1 MNKEYEIENLKN
13 TKNDDLKQ
21 FTLDGLEFICK
32 VVDIYDADTCKIVFY
47 YNNNLVK
54 FNCRLDK
61 IDTPELRPSK
71 KNPDRILEKKA
82 AKKARNRLIQLCT
95 DTDINIQENL
105 KKKNIKH
112 IMDGNK
118 KLMKIKCKDF
128 DKYGRL
134 LVSIYSL
141 DNKYINQILIEEGFA
156 IEYSGGKKKKF
167 TFK

>member
-1 MNKEYEIENLKN
+1 
-13 TKNDDLKQ
+13 
-21 FTLDGLEFICK
+21 
-32 VVDIYDADTCKIVFY
+32 
-47 YNNNLVK
+47 
-54 FNCRLDK
+54 
-61 IDTPELRPSK
+61 
-71 KNPDRILEKKA
+71 
-82 AKKARNRLIQLCT
+82 
-95 DTDINIQENL
+95 
-105 KKKNIKH
+105 
-112 IMDGNK
+112 MDENK